1 MQIGVETAK
10 AVDNKRL
17 FVVANDEVT
26 RMALQF
32 MLHDENET
40 HDLPTLEAAFDKSV
54 EWKPDLLLLGIDVV
68 QERGIEVLAL
78 IRSRLAGTK
87 ILLVA
92 DTREDPLVTSCQGAN
107 PATMDGLLLKPLTV
121 EDVRRKVDG
130 LLGRKRASIP
140 IHAL

>member
-1 MQIGVETAK
+1 MQIGVESSK

-17 FVVANDEVT
+17 FVVDNDDIT

-40 HDLPTLEAAFDKSV
+40 HDLPTLEAAFDKSI

-68 QERGIEVLAL
+68 RERGVDVLAL
-78 IRSRLAGTK
+78 IRTRLADTK
-87 ILLVA
+87 ILLVSGNR
-92 DTREDPLVTSCQGAN
+92 DDPVVTQCQEAGI
-107 PATMDGLLLKPLTV
+107 DGLLLKPLTV

>member
-10 AVDNKRL
+10 ALDNKRL
-17 FVVANDEVT
+17 FVVANDEIT

-40 HDLPTLEAAFDKSV
+40 HDLPTREAAFDKGI

-68 QERGIEVLAL
+68 HERGVDVLPL
-78 IRSRLAGTK
+78 IRSRLAGVK

-92 DTREDPLVTSCQGAN
+92 DSRDDPLVAPCQSAGI
-107 PATMDGLLLKPLTV
+107 DGLLLKPLRV
-121 EDVRRKVDG
+121 EDARRKVDG
-130 LLGRKRASIP
+130 LVGRKRAPIP

>member
-1 MQIGVETAK
+1 MQIGVETSK

-17 FVVANDEVT
+17 FVVANDEIT

-40 HDLPTLEAAFDKSV
+40 HDLPTLEAAFDKSA

-68 QERGIEVLAL
+68 GERGIDVLAL
-78 IRSRLAGTK
+78 IKSRLADSK
-87 ILLVA
+87 VLLVA
-92 DTREDPLVTSCQGAN
+92 ESRDDPLVASCQSAGI
-107 PATMDGLLLKPLTV
+107 DGLLLKPLTV

-130 LLGRKRASIP
+130 LLGRKRASIQ

>member
-1 MQIGVETAK
+1 MQIGVESAK

-17 FVVANDEVT
+17 FVVANDDIT

-40 HDLPTLEAAFDKSV
+40 HDLSSLEAAFDKSI

-68 QERGIEVLAL
+68 RERGMDVLPL
-78 IRSRLAGTK
+78 IRSRLTSAK

-92 DTREDPLVTSCQGAN
+92 DNREDPLVA
-107 PATMDGLLLKPLTV
+107 D
-121 EDVRRKVDG
+121 
-130 LLGRKRASIP
+130 
-140 IHAL
+140 

>member
-1 MQIGVETAK
+1 MQIGVESAR

-17 FVVANDEVT
+17 FVVANDEIT

-40 HDLPTLEAAFDKSV
+40 HDLSSLEAAFDKSI

-68 QERGIEVLAL
+68 RERGIEVLPL
-78 IRSRLAGTK
+78 IRSRLTSAK

-92 DTREDPLVTSCQGAN
+92 DTREDPLVASCQTAGI
-107 PATMDGLLLKPLTV
+107 DGLLVKPLTV
-121 EDVRRKVDG
+121 ENARRKVDG
-130 LLGRKRASIP
+130 LLGRRQALIP
-140 IHAL
+140 IHVQ

>member
-17 FVVANDEVT
+17 FVVADDDIT

-54 EWKPDLLLLGIDVV
+54 DWKPDLLLLGIDVV
-68 QERGIEVLAL
+68 HARGTDVLL
-78 IRSRLAGTK
+78 LVRSRLPQTK
-87 ILLVA
+87 LLLVA
-92 DTREDPLVTSCQGAN
+92 DSRDDPLVAACQSIGI
-107 PATMDGLLLKPLTV
+107 DGLLVKPLTV
-121 EDVRRKVDG
+121 EDTRRKVDG
-130 LLGRKRASIP
+130 MLGRRRAPIP

>member
-10 AVDNKRL
+10 ALDNKRL
-17 FVVANDEVT
+17 FVVANDDIT

-40 HDLPTLEAAFDKSV
+40 HDLPTLEAAFDKGI

-68 QERGIEVLAL
+68 AERGLDVLPL

-92 DTREDPLVTSCQGAN
+92 DSRDDPLVAPCQSAGI
-107 PATMDGLLLKPLTV
+107 DGLLLKPLRV
-121 EDVRRKVDG
+121 EEARRKVDG
-130 LLGRKRASIP
+130 LVGRKRAPIP

>member
-17 FVVANDEVT
+17 FVVADDDIT

-54 EWKPDLLLLGIDVV
+54 AWKPDLLLLGIDVV
-68 QERGIEVLAL
+68 QARGTDVLLL
-78 IRSRLAGTK
+78 IRSRLPQTK
-87 ILLVA
+87 LLLVA
-92 DTREDPLVTSCQGAN
+92 DRRDDPLVAACQSIGV
-107 PATMDGLLLKPLTV
+107 DGLLVKPLTV
-121 EDVRRKVDG
+121 EDTRRKVDG
-130 LLGRKRASIP
+130 MLGRRRAPIP

>member
-1 MQIGVETAK
+1 MQIGVESSK

-17 FVVANDEVT
+17 FVVDNDDIT

-40 HDLPTLEAAFDKSV
+40 HDLPTLEAAFDKSI

-68 QERGIEVLAL
+68 RERGLDVLAL
-78 IRSRLAGTK
+78 IKSRLADTK
-87 ILLVA
+87 ILLVTGNR
-92 DTREDPLVTSCQGAN
+92 DDPMVAQCQDAGI
-107 PATMDGLLLKPLTV
+107 DGLLLKPLTV

>member
-1 MQIGVETAK
+1 MQIGVESAK

-17 FVVANDEVT
+17 FVVANDDIT

-40 HDLPTLEAAFDKSV
+40 HDLSSLEAAFDKSI

-68 QERGIEVLAL
+68 RERGMDVLPL
-78 IRSRLAGTK
+78 IRSRLTSAK

-92 DTREDPLVTSCQGAN
+92 DNREEPLVAACQGAGI
-107 PATMDGLLLKPLTV
+107 DGLLVKPLTV
-121 EDVRRKVDG
+121 ETVRRRVDG
-130 LLGRKRASIP
+130 LLGRKLAGIP
-140 IHAL
+140 IHTS

>member
-1 MQIGVETAK
+1 MQIGVESAK

-17 FVVANDEVT
+17 FVVANDDIT

-40 HDLPTLEAAFDKSV
+40 HDLATLEAAFDKSAA
-54 EWKPDLLLLGIDVV
+54 WKPDLLLLGIDVV
-68 QERGIEVLAL
+68 QERGLEVLAL
-78 IRSRLAGTK
+78 IRSRLTDTK
-87 ILLVA
+87 LLLVA
-92 DTREDPLVTSCQGAN
+92 DSREDPLVASCQGAGI
-107 PATMDGLLLKPLTV
+107 DGLLLKPLTV

-130 LLGRKRASIP
+130 LLGRKRAPIE

>member
-17 FVVANDEVT
+17 FVVADDDIT

-54 EWKPDLLLLGIDVV
+54 AWKPDLLLLGIDVV
-68 QERGIEVLAL
+68 RARHRRPAARPLAPAADEAPAGGGPPRRPAGGRLPEHRHRWPAGEAADGRGHA
-78 IRSRLAGTK
+78 
-87 ILLVA
+87 
-92 DTREDPLVTSCQGAN
+92 PQG
-107 PATMDGLLLKPLTV
+107 
-121 EDVRRKVDG
+121 R
-130 LLGRKRASIP
+130 
-140 IHAL
+140 

>member
-1 MQIGVETAK
+1 MQIGVETEK
-10 AVDNKRL
+10 ALDNKRL
-17 FVVANDEVT
+17 FVVANDDIT

-40 HDLPTLEAAFDKSV
+40 HDLPTLEAAFDKGI

-68 QERGIEVLAL
+68 AERGVDVLPL

-92 DTREDPLVTSCQGAN
+92 DSRDDPLVAPCQSAGI
-107 PATMDGLLLKPLTV
+107 DGLLLKPLRV
-121 EDVRRKVDG
+121 EDARRKVDG
-130 LLGRKRASIP
+130 LVGRKRAPIP

>member
-1 MQIGVETAK
+1 MQIGVESAK

-17 FVVANDEVT
+17 FVVANDDIT

-40 HDLPTLEAAFDKSV
+40 HDLSSLEAAFDKSV

-68 QERGIEVLAL
+68 HERGVEVLQV
-78 IRSRLAGTK
+78 IRSRLPGTK

-92 DTREDPLVTSCQGAN
+92 DTREDPLVAPCQSAGI
-107 PATMDGLLLKPLTV
+107 DGLMVKPLRV
-121 EDVRRKVDG
+121 EEARRRVDG
-130 LLGRKRASIP
+130 LVGRKQALIP
-140 IHAL
+140 IHAN

>member
-17 FVVANDEVT
+17 FVVANDDVT

-40 HDLPTLEAAFDKSV
+40 HDLPTLEAAFDKCV

-68 QERGIEVLAL
+68 AERGVEVLPL
-78 IRSRLAGTK
+78 IRSRLTDAK
-87 ILLVA
+87 LLLVA
-92 DTREDPLVTSCQGAN
+92 ETREDPLVATCQGAGI
-107 PATMDGLLLKPLTV
+107 DGLLVKPLTV
-121 EDVRRKVDG
+121 EETRRRVDG
-130 LLGRKRASIP
+130 LLGRKRAPIQ

>member
-1 MQIGVETAK
+1 MQIGVESAK

-17 FVVANDEVT
+17 FVVANDDIT

-40 HDLPTLEAAFDKSV
+40 HDLSSLEAAFDKSI

-68 QERGIEVLAL
+68 RERGMDVLPL
-78 IRSRLAGTK
+78 IRSRLTSAK

-92 DTREDPLVTSCQGAN
+92 DNREDPLVAACQDAGI
-107 PATMDGLLLKPLTV
+107 DGLLVKPLTV
-121 EDVRRKVDG
+121 ETVRRRVDG
-130 LLGRKRASIP
+130 LLGRKLASIP
-140 IHAL
+140 IHAS

>member
-17 FVVANDEVT
+17 FVVANDDVT

-40 HDLPTLEAAFDKSV
+40 HDLPSLEAAFDKSV
-54 EWKPDLLLLGIDVV
+54 DWKPDLLLLGIDVV
-68 QERGIEVLAL
+68 QERGVEVLAL
-78 IRSRLAGTK
+78 VRSRLAGTK
-87 ILLVA
+87 VLLVA
-92 DTREDPLVTSCQGAN
+92 ETRGDPLVAACQGAGI
-107 PATMDGLLLKPLTV
+107 DGLLVKPLTV
-121 EDVRRKVDG
+121 EEVRRRVDG

>member
-1 MQIGVETAK
+1 MQIGVETEK
-10 AVDNKRL
+10 ALDNKRL
-17 FVVANDEVT
+17 FVVANDDIT

-40 HDLPTLEAAFDKSV
+40 HDLPTLEAAFDKGI

-68 QERGIEVLAL
+68 AERGVEVLAL
-78 IRSRLAGTK
+78 ARSRLAGAK

-92 DTREDPLVTSCQGAN
+92 DSRDDPLVAACQSAGI
-107 PATMDGLLLKPLTV
+107 DGLLLKPLRV
-121 EDVRRKVDG
+121 EEARRKVDG
-130 LLGRKRASIP
+130 LVGRKRAPIP

>member
-10 AVDNKRL
+10 ALDNKRL
-17 FVVANDEVT
+17 FVVANDDIT

-40 HDLPTLEAAFDKSV
+40 HDLPTLEAAFDKGI

-68 QERGIEVLAL
+68 AERGLDVLPL

-92 DTREDPLVTSCQGAN
+92 DSRDDPLVAPCQSAGI
-107 PATMDGLLLKPLTV
+107 DGLLLKPLRV
-121 EDVRRKVDG
+121 EDARRKVDG
-130 LLGRKRASIP
+130 LVGRKRAPIP

>member
-1 MQIGVETAK
+1 MQIGVESAK

-17 FVVANDEVT
+17 FVVANDDIT

-40 HDLPTLEAAFDKSV
+40 HDLSSLEAAFDKSI

-68 QERGIEVLAL
+68 HERGMDVLPL
-78 IRSRLAGTK
+78 IRSRLTSAK

-92 DTREDPLVTSCQGAN
+92 DNREDPLVAACQGAGI
-107 PATMDGLLLKPLTV
+107 DGLLVKPLTV
-121 EDVRRKVDG
+121 ETVRRRVDG
-130 LLGRKRASIP
+130 MLGRKLAGIP
-140 IHAL
+140 IHTS

>member
-1 MQIGVETAK
+1 MQIGVESAM

-17 FVVANDEVT
+17 FVVANDDIT

-40 HDLPTLEAAFDKSV
+40 HDLTSLEAAFDKGI

-68 QERGIEVLAL
+68 HERGLDVLPL
-78 IRSRLAGTK
+78 IRTRLASAK

-92 DTREDPLVTSCQGAN
+92 DSREDPLVASCQGAGI
-107 PATMDGLLLKPLTV
+107 DGLLVKPLTV
-121 EDVRRKVDG
+121 ENARRKVDG
-130 LLGRKRASIP
+130 LLGRKQALIP
-140 IHAL
+140 IHAA

>member
-17 FVVANDEVT
+17 FVVANDEIT

-40 HDLPTLEAAFDKSV
+40 HDLPTLEAAFAKSV
-54 EWKPDLLLLGIDVV
+54 DWKPDLLLLGIDVAH
-68 QERGIEVLAL
+68 ERGTEVLL
-78 IRSRLAGTK
+78 EIRSRLPQTK

-92 DTREDPLVTSCQGAN
+92 DSRDDPLVAACQSVGI
-107 PATMDGLLLKPLTV
+107 DGLLVKPLTV
-121 EDVRRKVDG
+121 EDTRRKVDG
-130 LLGRKRASIP
+130 MLGRQRKPIP
-140 IHAL
+140 IHVL

>member
-1 MQIGVETAK
+1 MQIGVESAK

-17 FVVANDEVT
+17 FVVANDDIT

-40 HDLPTLEAAFDKSV
+40 HDLATLEAAFDKSV
-54 EWKPDLLLLGIDVV
+54 EWKPDLLLLGLDVV
-68 QERGIEVLAL
+68 QERGLEVLAL
-78 IRSRLAGTK
+78 IRARLAEAK

-92 DTREDPLVTSCQGAN
+92 DNRDDPLVASCQGAGI
-107 PATMDGLLLKPLTV
+107 DGLLLKPLKV

-130 LLGRKRASIP
+130 LLGRKRAPIQ
-140 IHAL
+140 IHAM

>member
-1 MQIGVETAK
+1 MQIGVETSK

-17 FVVANDEVT
+17 FVVANDDIT

-40 HDLPTLEAAFDKSV
+40 HDLASLEAAFDKSAA
-54 EWKPDLLLLGIDVV
+54 WKPDLLLLGIDVV
-68 QERGIEVLAL
+68 SERGIDVLAL
-78 IRSRLAGTK
+78 IKSRLVDTK
-87 ILLVA
+87 VLLVA
-92 DTREDPLVTSCQGAN
+92 DSRDDPLVASCQSAGI
-107 PATMDGLLLKPLTV
+107 DGLLLKPLTV

-130 LLGRKRASIP
+130 LLGRKRASIQ

>member
-1 MQIGVETAK
+1 MQIGVESAK

-17 FVVANDEVT
+17 FVVANDDIT

-40 HDLPTLEAAFDKSV
+40 HDLATLEAAFDKSV

-68 QERGIEVLAL
+68 QERGIDVLAL
-78 IRSRLAGTK
+78 IKSRLTDTK
-87 ILLVA
+87 LLLVA
-92 DTREDPLVTSCQGAN
+92 ENREDPLVSACQSAGI
-107 PATMDGLLLKPLTV
+107 DGLLLKPLTV
-121 EDVRRKVDG
+121 EEVRRKVDG
-130 LLGRKRASIP
+130 QLGRKRAPIQ

>member
-1 MQIGVETAK
+1 MQIGVESAK

-17 FVVANDEVT
+17 FVVANDDIT

-40 HDLPTLEAAFDKSV
+40 HDLSSLEAAFDKSI

-68 QERGIEVLAL
+68 RERGMDVLPL
-78 IRSRLAGTK
+78 IRSRLTSAK

-92 DTREDPLVTSCQGAN
+92 DNREDPLVAACQGAGI
-107 PATMDGLLLKPLTV
+107 DGLLVKPLTV
-121 EDVRRKVDG
+121 ETVRRRVDG
-130 LLGRKRASIP
+130 LLGRKLAGIP
-140 IHAL
+140 IHTS

>member
-1 MQIGVETAK
+1 MQIGVETTK

-17 FVVANDEVT
+17 FVVDNDDIT

-40 HDLPTLEAAFDKSV
+40 HDLPTLEAAFDKSI

-68 QERGIEVLAL
+68 RERGLDVLAL
-78 IRSRLAGTK
+78 IKTRLAGAK
-87 ILLVA
+87 LLLVA
-92 DTREDPLVTSCQGAN
+92 DSRNDPLLESCQGAGI
-107 PATMDGLLLKPLTV
+107 DGLLLKPLTV

-130 LLGRKRASIP
+130 LLGRKRAPIP